1 MIQQAVR
8 IQENGFIGTVNTALD
23 TATDTEVTPMEID
36 YMNKKQGNPL
46 CGCCFESH
54 QAIDCKQHHTHKL
67 VHTTDAISQH
77 ESHLVDLTNTTQ
89 VDTIVANPS
98 ILAVGTS
105 YLSRP
110 TILIRYKQYTVLA
123 LWDTGSALTC
133 IDEEVAKLLGLPI
146 DTVKTI
152 IYSDVN
158 QTNNRSVVITSITLF
173 GQVIQ

>member
-1 MIQQAVR
+1 M
-8 IQENGFIGTVNTALD
+8 
-23 TATDTEVTPMEID
+23 
-36 YMNKKQGNPL
+36 
-46 CGCCFESH
+46 
-54 QAIDCKQHHTHKL
+54 
-67 VHTTDAISQH
+67 
-77 ESHLVDLTNTTQ
+77 
-89 VDTIVANPS
+89 DTIVANPS